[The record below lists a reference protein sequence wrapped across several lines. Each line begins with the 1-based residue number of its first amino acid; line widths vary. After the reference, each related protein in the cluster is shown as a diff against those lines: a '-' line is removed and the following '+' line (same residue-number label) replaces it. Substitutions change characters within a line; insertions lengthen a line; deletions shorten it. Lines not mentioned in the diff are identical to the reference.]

1 MKIEDK
7 VLRCQDCGSDK
18 KVEFIQQKK
27 GDPLQWGHPWPA
39 CLKCRKKAMGSY
51 RLNYGFEEEPVQ
63 KEQDEVVINNYA
75 TLAPQREVIVR
86 IVNHQRAIEPTFG
99 WFMFLVTVLAMII
112 VPFIWF
118 IVSGHWLVVK

>member
-27 GDPLQWGHPWPA
+27 GDPLQWEHPWPA

-86 IVNHQRAIEPTFG
+86 IVNQRAIEPTFG